1 MSYLMLYQSAKR
13 ARESNEELMGQA
25 LDECDAEIERSV
37 LYQGREVFINNIRID
52 PISKRVNETKYG
64 YGVETD
70 HYKVVASFS
79 EIENNPEGYVVL
91 VIKEKSEL
99 LAFKKAYEEGQ
110 EINLEDYEYEF
121 FS

>member
-52 PISKRVNETKYG
+52 PISKRVNETQYG

>member
-13 ARESNEELMGQA
+13 ARESNEKLIGQA

-52 PISKRVNETKYG
+52 PISKRVNETQYG

-79 EIENNPEGYVVL
+79 KIENNPEGYVVL

>member
-13 ARESNEELMGQA
+13 ARESNEELIGQA

-52 PISKRVNETKYG
+52 PISKRVNETQYG